1 MTYSS
6 NSTDN
11 RKIYLASDNTYGE
24 AYNGEFIKWQSKN
37 GSTYYNAFITKV
49 IVEYVGEDSPDTPDD
64 GSITIAKLLSGGKDV
79 EAAKIRFTNAQVV
92 YKEDNAGSYN
102 YIVREDGKAIDLMNT
117 SLSLDLGA
125 TLNGTVVMDVA
136 YNGGIMQ
143 TTDIAETNSSD
154 LTPTGSS
161 IDYLPITTT
170 LNNLSNNKGDLVM
183 LEKVEIYDDTNGD
196 FGLGSVHLLKSGYTY
211 ALISNYDEI
220 ADQITDAN
228 GQYFVTAWYNGVQG
242 ATPSVK
248 VVAVQQALGAPVITA
263 AEPTF
268 TESTTVTITAAD
280 GATIYYTT
288 DGTTPTVGGAT
299 TQVYTVPFTIN
310 KTTTVKAIA
319 VKDGVSSDVSEK
331 TFVGPK
337 TIADIY
343 ETAATQENVLL
354 YLNNAQ
360 VVYAKDNNYILRE
373 DGRALDISNT
383 SLELKQGQFVTGPVK
398 LNISYTY
405 GIYST
410 WDVYGETTAD
420 KLTITGA
427 ESADPIPVLC
437 ATLGEVK
444 NHPGDLVRV
453 ENQCWYG
460 SYFYGYANNTYD
472 YLRLSNASAFDMS
485 AYKYYDVTVWY
496 NQVYYGQPKG
506 EAISVEP
513 VITYLNPP
521 IITGDEKF
529 AKSTTL
535 TITHPEAVATIK
547 YTLDGTNPLNTTS
560 TVYTY
565 TESLTL
571 SESATVCAVATYKN
585 VTSDIATKTFTKV
598 SLTDPLTIAELAQ
611 FKTSIDNATVSL
623 VNAQVVY
630 TETAEGKHSYIL
642 REDGKALDLLN
653 SSLALTQGKTYAGNL
668 KLKVTYIDGILTASD
683 IEGETNADNLTSTGE
698 ESAEPLPIACN
709 ITQAKNYLGDLVTLS
724 NVQLVLDAT
733 SGDRFNY
740 YSWSDYT
747 DYNVY
752 ISNAA
757 DFGLKNSR
765 YYTATLWLDGVK
777 VTDPLGKIID
787 AYPSKLDA
795 PTING
800 EEAFASSVQVEIVS
814 DEAVAEIYYTT
825 DGTDP
830 TKESTRYTAPFT
842 ITNSCT
848 VKAIATYRNVVS
860 SIAVKAFTKYD
871 PYVEKTIADLA
882 DAKVN
887 VPMVTVRLENAKVV
901 YGEGKSY
908 ILRENINGKDYALDV
923 LSTGLP
929 LTVGATVSGTVMLKI
944 GFKPNVGHSNGVL
957 STSDVAETNDANLTI
972 LPGANTL
979 PDPIVLDASN
989 FSNVYNYPG
998 DILDLSGVYGWN
1010 YVSYRQLYN
1019 GIVEVNLTNG
1029 EDYSISNSVYDN
1041 ILIWYNDVYTD
1052 QTRPLAKIVGKKEN
1066 YDYTLTAAGWGTVII
1081 PFDCEKPEGLTI
1093 YECTSVNDGK
1103 LVVEEVNS
1111 FKANTP
1117 YLLKGPKDVETTY
1130 PLEGYAAKHEDKY
1143 EKGVMVGVYSWQEP
1157 PADSYVLQNQDEGL
1171 AFYRHLAGNGVEVGP
1186 NRCYIKPQSG
1196 ELKSIQFPDDETN
1209 GVAYANAT
1217 DSTLVDVYTTAGVK
1231 VKHQVEMGKALN
1243 DLPAGLYIIN
1253 NKKIVKK

>member
-319 VKDGVSSDVSEK
+319 VKDGVSSDVYEK

-529 AKSTTL
+529 AESTTL